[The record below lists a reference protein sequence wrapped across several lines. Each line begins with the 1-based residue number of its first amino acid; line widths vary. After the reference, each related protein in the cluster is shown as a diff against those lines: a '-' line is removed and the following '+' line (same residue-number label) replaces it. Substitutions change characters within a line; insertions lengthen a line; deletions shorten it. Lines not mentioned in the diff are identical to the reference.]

1 MRIAVT
7 NDLLKAVSS
16 DGTQRDFA
24 FPAAAISINGK
35 RIEVRTPIVP
45 AQQLSDGSWTAE
57 FRDGSCLFKVTV
69 FSGPGDWFFKQL
81 EVTALEELPTPDY
94 LEVDNQTVFAPQL
107 ESCGYR
113 STISKTIKSGSA
125 EEGRGIIP
133 GCGYPLI
140 GKDLFTGLEHAAAFN
155 TLTTENN
162 DFSSWQ
168 LRHHPT
174 WKDNKIT
181 SCCAV
186 TGFGKEPR
194 ELFFDYLETRRIEC
208 LKSPLIAFC
217 SFWSDPYEGNLEYK
231 VSGENYPSLLNAF
244 HKLGL
249 TPDVYTLDAGW
260 QERKSFLRAKES
272 YGGEEALIRFAETFR
287 KYGSDISLWVTANGN
302 IGISTD
308 FMREQGIATGSGNSS
323 HYSGDNFGVLLDRNL
338 EKVLTE
344 RAMQLASPPY
354 KVRHFK
360 IDWDNECATTPDFD
374 KIYPTRNHVREES
387 INVMTRIN
395 QALRKIN
402 PGILTRNGYWPS
414 PWQAL
419 RTTHIFLSDSGDCD
433 YGESPALS
441 QRDAAINNRDMLYWC
456 SFVRDKSI
464 CPLDMIDNHEFSGSL
479 RNPFGDSPASWSNT
493 CVWALMRGNSY
504 HQLALMP
511 ENLEDWQVKI
521 LARTF
526 EVIRKHPQKII
537 TGRSEMFGQ
546 NPLKQGIYGFRHPG
560 KDGSVLIGLRN
571 SSPMPQE
578 YILPD
583 FAPFYEQIYPDCRP
597 FCAGEKI
604 IFAPH
609 EVKVLSGSPG
619 KQERNLPY
627 PCQLFP
633 QSGNCYACYLPS
645 SAKPDVL
652 SIHQI
657 PELKMVFSK
666 EQTSENGSDF
676 NFGLKVPWRMRQFK
690 VFFKISGK
698 AFHDV
703 KVRIS
708 TSRYAAC
715 TSSAYAVPVT
725 EVSFG
730 NLSSGEWKNPDT
742 TPIRDARYFTAA
754 LPRGGDVY
762 FRVYFEGSIIRRE
775 DLELWVSGYEAPAR
789 TPENDLF
796 TPSEEVIL
804 PLPHPEG
811 FPLSLRLI

>member
-1 MRIAVT
+1 
-7 NDLLKAVSS
+7 
-16 DGTQRDFA
+16 
-24 FPAAAISINGK
+24 
-35 RIEVRTPIVP
+35 
-45 AQQLSDGSWTAE
+45 
-57 FRDGSCLFKVTV
+57 
-69 FSGPGDWFFKQL
+69 
-81 EVTALEELPTPDY
+81 
-94 LEVDNQTVFAPQL
+94 
-107 ESCGYR
+107 
-113 STISKTIKSGSA
+113 
-125 EEGRGIIP
+125 
-133 GCGYPLI
+133 
-140 GKDLFTGLEHAAAFN
+140 
-155 TLTTENN
+155 
-162 DFSSWQ
+162 
-168 LRHHPT
+168 
-174 WKDNKIT
+174 
-181 SCCAV
+181 
-186 TGFGKEPR
+186 
-194 ELFFDYLETRRIEC
+194 
-208 LKSPLIAFC
+208 
-217 SFWSDPYEGNLEYK
+217 
-231 VSGENYPSLLNAF
+231 
-244 HKLGL
+244 
-249 TPDVYTLDAGW
+249 
-260 QERKSFLRAKES
+260 
-272 YGGEEALIRFAETFR
+272 
-287 KYGSDISLWVTANGN
+287 
-302 IGISTD
+302 
-308 FMREQGIATGSGNSS
+308 
-323 HYSGDNFGVLLDRNL
+323 
-338 EKVLTE
+338 
-344 RAMQLASPPY
+344 MQLASPPY

-395 QALRKIN
+395 QALRKID

-511 ENLEDWQVKI
+511 ENLE
-521 LARTF
+521 
-526 EVIRKHPQKII
+526 
-537 TGRSEMFGQ
+537 
-546 NPLKQGIYGFRHPG
+546 GIYGFRHPG

-633 QSGNCYACYLPS
+633 QSGNCYACYLPA

-657 PELKMVFSK
+657 PELKLLLSK
-666 EQTSENGSDF
+666 ELTSENGSDF

-690 VFFKISGK
+690 VFFKIKGNGYSN
-698 AFHDV
+698 V
-703 KVRIS
+703 KVRIA

-715 TSSAYAVPVT
+715 LSSAYTVPVT
-725 EVSFG
+725 EVPFG
-730 NLSSGEWKNPDT
+730 SLSSGEWKNPDVF
-742 TPIRDARYFTAA
+742 PERDSRFFSAD
-754 LPRGGDVY
+754 LPHGGDVY
-762 FRVYFEGSIIRRE
+762 FRVFFEGNIVRKE
-775 DLELWVSGYEAPAR
+775 NLELWVSGYEAPAR